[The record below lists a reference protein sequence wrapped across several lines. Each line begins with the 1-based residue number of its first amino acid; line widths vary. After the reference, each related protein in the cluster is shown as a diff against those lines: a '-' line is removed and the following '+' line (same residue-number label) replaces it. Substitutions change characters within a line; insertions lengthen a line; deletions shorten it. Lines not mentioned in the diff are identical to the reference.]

1 MIIFAYNQTVTNMA
15 RKNTKTTT
23 YSLDWDV
30 IVNLESR
37 LLRDFNATHS
47 PDKARELL
55 MISIGAR
62 LGLRVADNL
71 ALKWSDLMNVPV
83 GEPFVRIEKKTDKER
98 ILAMG
103 SKLREVLDLV
113 ITIVKPAPD
122 HYIFSSQKGKGLNP
136 MSVQNF
142 NRILKG
148 ILADYRVRCI
158 GHVSS
163 HLLRKSFVVGSIRK
177 GFEAG
182 DHLSLVKVSKLIN
195 HSSVSITLKYT
206 NFDTSTALGLYDL
219 S

>member
-1 MIIFAYNQTVTNMA
+1 
-15 RKNTKTTT
+15 
-23 YSLDWDV
+23 
-30 IVNLESR
+30 
-37 LLRDFNATHS
+37 
-47 PDKARELL
+47 
-55 MISIGAR
+55 MISIGSR

-71 ALKWSDLMNVPV
+71 ALKWRDLMNVPV
-83 GEPFVRIEKKTDKER
+83 GEPFVRVETKTDKER

-113 ITIVKPAPD
+113 VTIIKPNPD
-122 HYIFSSQKGKGLNP
+122 HYIFSSQKGKGLKP

-148 ILADYRVRCI
+148 ILADYRIRYL
-158 GHVSS
+158 GNASS